1 MQPFMELS
9 KPVVSLE
16 LAMRL
21 KELRVKQE
29 NLFSWYWHK
38 EKYELVYNGKG
49 LYRHDEISAFTV
61 AELGDVTSGF
71 RWTNT

>member
-1 MQPFMELS
+1 
-9 KPVVSLE
+9 
-16 LAMRL
+16 MRL
-21 KELRVKQE
+21 KE
-29 NLFSWYWHK
+29 
-38 EKYELVYNGKG
+38 KYKLVYNGKG